1 MIIQQEVNFL
11 AKNKLGQ
18 KFQKITHK
26 TFLDNKMKKQA
37 KKFNKIIKEVQQEI
51 DNSNFNL
58 M

>member
-26 TFLDNKMKKQA
+26 TFLGNKMKKQA
-37 KKFNKIIKEVQQEI
+37 KKIQQ
-51 DNSNFNL
+51 NYQRSSTRNR
-58 M
+58 